1 MANRVIS
8 NHKKNRG
15 TGEVNEEDVGSIIE
29 EEEKGLGGGR
39 GVGDVWWKIRNR
51 KEQWVGDKVRG
62 EVGLARRGE
71 MEKNVKVQYKSVG

>member
-1 MANRVIS
+1 M
-8 NHKKNRG
+8 
-15 TGEVNEEDVGSIIE
+15 
-29 EEEKGLGGGR
+29 GGR